1 MTSAACHK
9 IRCEVLDRSGC
20 PDEVAAKMVQTLLI
34 AVIGVFAASLL
45 RGFTGF
51 GFGLAAVPLVSLALP
66 PAKVVPFVVVLQ
78 VIVGVSGVRQAWPL
92 CDWRAVRGLCPG
104 LVLGVPIGLLVL
116 TVFRPNRVRL
126 AIGFAIIASVLVL
139 WRGFRLSSR
148 PSRALAVAIG
158 FVAGVMS
165 GLGSMGG
172 PPIVV
177 YLLALSHE
185 AAVVRATSIVYF
197 MLAAIL
203 SLPLL
208 SLKGLIDRE
217 ILLWALASVPVLL
230 AGNYVGNWGFRRSRP
245 HHHRLTALVL
255 LSVLAVLLI
264 ARGLG
269 GW

>member
-1 MTSAACHK
+1 
-9 IRCEVLDRSGC
+9 
-20 PDEVAAKMVQTLLI
+20 
-34 AVIGVFAASLL
+34 
-45 RGFTGF
+45 
-51 GFGLAAVPLVSLALP
+51 
-66 PAKVVPFVVVLQ
+66 
-78 VIVGVSGVRQAWPL
+78 
-92 CDWRAVRGLCPG
+92 
-104 LVLGVPIGLLVL
+104 
-116 TVFRPNRVRL
+116 
-126 AIGFAIIASVLVL
+126 
-139 WRGFRLSSR
+139 
-148 PSRALAVAIG
+148 
-158 FVAGVMS
+158 
-165 GLGSMGG
+165 MGG

-217 ILLWALASVPVLL
+217 ILLWAVASVPVLL
-230 AGNYVGNWGFRRSRP
+230 AGNYVGNWGFHRSRP
-245 HHHRLTALVL
+245 HHHRLIALVL